1 MFDGAKSAKFV
12 RHTSKNVRL
21 IPHNRLIE
29 NLEKTVYYV
38 YNRFCKKVND
48 KDMPGLSNSNFVHLT
63 KNELDAPCRGHPNR
77 IHVL

>member
-48 KDMPGLSNSNFVHLT
+48 KDIPAAIPIMVSTWQG
-63 KNELDAPCRGHPNR
+63 RG
-77 IHVL
+77 VSF